1 MKALTVKMETY
12 LELLKKKALE
22 PSFMPKI
29 HEVLNL
35 EEIPEVNLIDDNW
48 VKIKVNIGGICGS
61 DLSFLSFK
69 MSTILSNFTSLPAVI
84 GHEMVG
90 TVIEIGANVNNVS
103 VGDNVIIDENLGCKM
118 RDIEPCPSCSDGNHS
133 LCSNMDKGNVSPG
146 MIIGFCKD
154 TGGAWGEHLVAHKSQ
169 LFKIPDN
176 VSLEEALIAE
186 PLACAIHGV
195 LKKLPED
202 DDNCVV
208 VGCGT
213 IGLVTILALKA
224 LSKCNVIAV
233 AKYPFQSEMA
243 KQLGADEV
251 YLIKK
256 DLHLKKIARK
266 LGSRLLS
273 PPMEI
278 SYPVGGGADIVFD
291 SVGNATSLTDS
302 LRLVKSKGTV
312 VLIGYPSYIE
322 TNWAPIIAKEITL
335 MGSNIF
341 GHDTLNG
348 ERKPTMKIAL
358 DLISSGKANVKD
370 FITHKFKIEDYKDA
384 LDTAIDKGGKNIIKA
399 AFIFD

>member
-1 MKALTVKMETY
+1 MKALTVTMEKY
-12 LELLKKKALE
+12 LELLKKKSLE
-22 PSFMPKI
+22 PDFMLKI

-69 MSTILSNFTSLPAVI
+69 MSTTLSNFTSLPAVL

-90 TVIEIGANVNNVS
+90 TVIKIGKNVNNVS
-103 VGDNVIIDENLGCKM
+103 IGDKVTLDENLGCKM
-118 RDIEPCPSCSDGNHS
+118 RDIEPCSYCSEGNHS

-146 MIIGFCKD
+146 LMIGFCMD
-154 TGGAWGEHLVAHKSQ
+154 TGGAWGEYVVAHKSQ
-169 LFKIPDN
+169 VFKIPEN

-213 IGLVTILALKA
+213 IGLVTILSLKA
-224 LSKCNVIAV
+224 LSKCNIIAI

-243 KQLGADEV
+243 NQLGADDV
-251 YLIKK
+251 YIIKK
-256 DLHLKKIARK
+256 DMHLKKIARK

-291 SVGNATSLTDS
+291 SVGNASSLTDS

-335 MGSNIF
+335 IGSNVF
-341 GHDTLNG
+341 GHDTING
-348 ERKPTMKIAL
+348 ERKPTMQIAL
-358 DLISSGKANVKD
+358 DLISSGKVNVKN
-370 FITHKFKIEDYKDA
+370 FITHKFKIENYKEA
-384 LDTAIDKGGKNIIKA
+384 LETAIDKGGKSVIKA
-399 AFIFD
+399 AFIFE